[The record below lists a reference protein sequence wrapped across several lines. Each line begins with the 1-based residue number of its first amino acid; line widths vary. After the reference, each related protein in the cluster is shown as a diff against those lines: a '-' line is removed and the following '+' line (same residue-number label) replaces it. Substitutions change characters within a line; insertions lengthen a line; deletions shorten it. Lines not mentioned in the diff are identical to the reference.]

1 MRDARVKPADGP
13 WVQPPT
19 ALQTTLPVLGM
30 TCASCAGRIER
41 GLRSVPGVAEATVNL
56 ASEMAT
62 VRFDPGA
69 VRVADLVHAVE
80 EIGYEVPATQTR
92 LTIQGIID
100 ASCVDR
106 LEKQLRTVPG
116 VTEANVHWA
125 TGTAVIKHP
134 VGILAPSALVQAVED
149 AGYGAQVR
157 TEDQP
162 ADGIEDARRREVRQW
177 RDRLTL
183 SGILSLPLLGAMVAE
198 FWVPQSADAH
208 LLMNGWLQL
217 VLATPVQFVAGFT
230 FYRDSYFNLRARTA
244 NMSVL
249 VALGTTAAYLYS
261 LAGVIWGR
269 RIGITATY
277 FETSALVITLV
288 LLGKYLEA
296 VAKGRTSDAI
306 RKLVGLGAKTARV
319 IRHGQ
324 PTDIPLQEVR
334 VGDLVMVR
342 PGEKVPVDGE
352 VIDGHSAVDESM
364 LTGES
369 VAVEKGP
376 GDTVVGAT
384 LNKTGS
390 FVFSATRVGQDTTLA
405 QIVRAVEQA
414 QGSKAPIQ
422 RIADVISRS
431 FVPAVIG
438 VAAVTFFAWYVGT
451 GDFRVALLSMTAVL
465 VVACPC
471 ALGLAT
477 PTAIMV
483 GTGKGAEFGILF
495 RGGEHLET
503 VGRIGAVLLD
513 KTGTI
518 TRGEPTVTDV
528 MAVDEVTP
536 ATVLSLAAAA
546 ESRSEHP
553 LAQAIVAEARAE
565 NLTLLG
571 VDRFEAIPG
580 HGVRAEVGGHLV
592 RVGNTRWMEQ
602 EGLVFTAVRDATSH
616 WESEGKTA
624 MLVVVDG
631 RTIGTVAVSD
641 TVKPESATVI
651 ATLQGMGMDVWMI
664 TGDNC
669 RSAEAIARQVGIAPE
684 RVFAEVLPEEKA
696 AKVREVQAT
705 GKRVAMVGD
714 GMNDAPALATADI
727 GMALGTGADVAI
739 ESADVTL
746 MRSDLRGIVAAIDLS
761 QATLRKIHQNLFWA
775 LLYNSIGIPIAA
787 FGHLSPIIAG
797 AAMAMSS
804 VSVTTNSTLLKRY
817 DAMWRFRRGP
827 AAVAIADR

>member
-1 MRDARVKPADGP
+1 MRDPQARPANSP
-13 WVQPPT
+13 AVQP
-19 ALQTTLPVLGM
+19 ASASQTTLPVLGM

-41 GLRSVPGVAEATVNL
+41 GLQAMPGVAEATVNL
-56 ASEMAT
+56 ASAMAT

-69 VRVADLVHAVE
+69 VRVVDLVHAVE

-92 LTIQGIID
+92 LAIRGMVD
-100 ASCVDR
+100 ASGVDR
-106 LEKQLRTVPG
+106 IEAQLRSVAG
-116 VTEANVHWA
+116 VTDAQVHWA
-125 TGTAVIKHP
+125 TGTAVVKHP
-134 VGILAPSALVQAVED
+134 VGTVAPSMLVQVVED
-149 AGYGAQVR
+149 MGYSAQVV
-157 TEDQP
+157 TGDEP
-162 ADGIEDARRREVRQW
+162 AEGIDDARRREMRQW
-177 RDRLTL
+177 RNRLTL
-183 SGILSLPLLGAMVAE
+183 SGLLSLPLLGAMVADL
-198 FWVPQSADAH
+198 WVPESAFAH
-208 LLMNGWLQL
+208 LLMNGWLQF
-217 VLATPVQFVAGFT
+217 VLATPVQFAAGAI
-230 FYRDSYFNLRARTA
+230 FYRDSYFNLRAHTA

-249 VALGTTAAYLYS
+249 VAMGTTAAYVYS
-261 LAGVIWGR
+261 VVSVVWGR
-269 RIGITATY
+269 RMGITGTY

-296 VAKGRTSDAI
+296 VAKGRTTDAI
-306 RKLVGLGAKTARV
+306 RRLVGLGAKTARV
-319 IRHGQ
+319 IRQGQ
-324 PTDIPLQEVR
+324 PVDIPLQEVR
-334 VGDLVMVR
+334 VGDLIMVR

-352 VIDGHSAVDESM
+352 VVEGHSAVDESM

-369 VAVEKGP
+369 MPVEKGP

-390 FVFSATRVGQDTTLA
+390 FVFSATRVGQDTALA
-405 QIVRAVEQA
+405 QIVRAVEEA

-422 RIADVISRS
+422 RIADVISGF

-438 VAAVTFFAWYVGT
+438 VAVVTFFAWYVRT
-451 GDFRVALLSMTAVL
+451 GNVTVALLSMTAVL

-483 GTGKGAEFGILF
+483 GTGKGAESGILF
-495 RGGEHLET
+495 RGGEHLEA
-503 VGRIGAVLLD
+503 VGRIGSVLLD

-518 TRGEPTVTDV
+518 TRGQPTVTN
-528 MAVDEVTP
+528 MMTVDEMTP
-536 ATVLSLAAAA
+536 QAVLSLAAAA

-553 LAQAIVAEARAE
+553 LAQAIVAEARAQK
-565 NLTLLG
+565 LASPV

-580 HGVRAEVGGHLV
+580 QGVLAEVGGHMV
-592 RVGNTRWMEQ
+592 RVGNARWMER
-602 EGLVFTAVRDATSH
+602 EGLALAAVREVMPL
-616 WESEGKTA
+616 WENEGKTT

-631 RTIGTVAVSD
+631 RLVGVVGVGD
-641 TVKPESATVI
+641 TVLPDAATAI
-651 ATLQGMGMDVWMI
+651 ATLRGMGVDVWMV
-664 TGDNC
+664 TGDNR

-684 RVFAEVLPEEKA
+684 RVFAEVLPQEKA
-696 AKVREVQAT
+696 AKVRELQAS

-714 GMNDAPALATADI
+714 GINDAPALATADI
-727 GMALGTGADVAI
+727 GIALGTGTDVAI

-761 QATLRKIHQNLFWA
+761 RATMRKIRQNLFWA

-787 FGHLSPIIAG
+787 FGHLSPILAG

-817 DAMWRFRRGP
+817 DAMGRFRRGASG
-827 AAVAIADR
+827 AAVADR